1 MRHVTFRQ
9 LQSLLAIKRSGK
21 ISQAAQE
28 LNLTGPA
35 ITLQLKQLEEQ
46 LGLPLFDRSREG
58 MRPTVAGDAA
68 LRAARDIELRLR
80 SFFEEVDAIRDA
92 DTGRLANCAVSTAK
106 YFAPALIAAFRANH
120 PGIEIVLSV
129 GNRFGIIDALRQYDI
144 DLALMGRPPR
154 DFGVR
159 SLLFGDHPLVMIAA
173 PDHPLTRRRSLS
185 KEDLLD
191 HKFIV
196 REAGSGTRSSLDI
209 FMSDVSGWQ
218 ELRHTEMTSNETI
231 KQAVMAGMGIAFI
244 SAHTIAMEL
253 ELGRL
258 KILDVEGMPIRRQWY
273 GVTRSDREANPAM
286 RAFNEFLVAEG
297 ARYLPFIPTIYPMQ
311 PDEG

>member
-46 LGLPLFDRSREG
+46 LGLSLFDRSREG

-68 LRAARDIELRLR
+68 LRTARDIELRLR
-80 SFFEEVDAIRDA
+80 AFFEEVDAIKEA
-92 DTGRLANCAVSTAK
+92 GTGRLAVGAVSTAK
-106 YFAPALIAAFRANH
+106 YFAPQLIAAFRAKH

-173 PDHPLTRRRSLS
+173 PSHPLAQRRSLA
-185 KEDLLD
+185 KEDLLGNA
-191 HKFIV
+191 FIV
-196 REAGSGTRSSLDI
+196 REVGSGTRSSLDI

-273 GVTRSDREANPAM
+273 GVTRADREANPAM

-297 ARYLPFIPTIYPMQ
+297 ARYLPFIPTIYPIQ

>member
-92 DTGRLANCAVSTAK
+92 DTGRLAIGAVSTAK
-106 YFAPALIAAFRANH
+106 YFAPALIAAFRAKH

-273 GVTRSDREANPAM
+273 GVTRSDR
-286 RAFNEFLVAEG
+286 
-297 ARYLPFIPTIYPMQ
+297 
-311 PDEG
+311 

>member
-1 MRHVTFRQ
+1 MNHVTLRQ

-28 LNLTGPA
+28 LGLTGPA

-46 LGLPLFDRSREG
+46 LGLSLFDRSREG
-58 MRPTVAGDAA
+58 MRPTVAGEAA
-68 LRAARDIELRLR
+68 LRMARDIELRLR
-80 SFFEEVDAIRDA
+80 SFFEEVAAIKDAG
-92 DTGRLANCAVSTAK
+92 TGRLAVGAVSTAK
-106 YFAPALIAAFRANH
+106 YFAPQLIAAFRAKH

-173 PDHPLTRRRSLS
+173 PDHPLTKRRALA
-185 KEDLLD
+185 KEDLLGNP
-191 HKFIV
+191 FIV

-218 ELRHTEMTSNETI
+218 ERRHTD
-231 KQAVMAGMGIAFI
+231 AAI
-244 SAHTIAMEL
+244 S
-253 ELGRL
+253 
-258 KILDVEGMPIRRQWY
+258 
-273 GVTRSDREANPAM
+273 
-286 RAFNEFLVAEG
+286 
-297 ARYLPFIPTIYPMQ
+297 YLLS
-311 PDEG
+311 